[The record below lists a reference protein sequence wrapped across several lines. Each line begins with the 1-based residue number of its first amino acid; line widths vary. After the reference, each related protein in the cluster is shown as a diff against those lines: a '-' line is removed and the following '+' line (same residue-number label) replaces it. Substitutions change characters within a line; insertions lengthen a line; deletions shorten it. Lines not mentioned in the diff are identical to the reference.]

1 MMMMEPQR
9 TLSMWT
15 LCAALIW
22 IFNIPTA
29 SCQVDVE
36 GFIGEDVLL
45 SCIYNNSTS
54 VLEKVFIYWL
64 DGDNR
69 VMLEIVQ
76 SAPDFGPQH
85 YKFRGRVV
93 TFPDL
98 YRRGNF
104 SIVLQNIQ
112 QVDDSTYHCHVEPV
126 DFHQVIRL
134 TVSGKRPEIP
144 SYQELFDDLT
154 LYLPQLAVL
163 LIPLLLCCYCCWWC
177 CCSCQRQ
184 SR

>member
-1 MMMMEPQR
+1 
-9 TLSMWT
+9 
-15 LCAALIW
+15 AATSSL
-22 IFNIPTA
+22 NICFFTQSDT

-134 TVSGKRPEIP
+134 TVSETRPETSNKCP
-144 SYQELFDDLT
+144 QFYLLFL
-154 LYLPQLAVL
+154 LSKNKVL
-163 LIPLLLCCYCCWWC
+163 KCFLKMFM
-177 CCSCQRQ
+177 
-184 SR
+184 